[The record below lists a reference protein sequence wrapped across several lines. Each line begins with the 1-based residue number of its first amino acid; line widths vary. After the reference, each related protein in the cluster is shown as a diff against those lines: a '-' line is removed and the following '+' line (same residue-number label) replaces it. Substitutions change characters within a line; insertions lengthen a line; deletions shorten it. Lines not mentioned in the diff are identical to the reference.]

1 MVTAYKGKTIGD
13 LSTYTEPPFLSDSTI
28 PTLTMTSLV
37 HTTVTQAVL
46 QRDLVIPLRP
56 STTRAELASVALT
69 MSELSSFE
77 PGHLTLLSPSPS
89 KEKNLAQERDSISFG
104 CNPEKSIM
112 TSLME
117 LSKRIEELE
126 RQNQDHISERRN
138 LNTRLEQQ
146 QQHHISEQRNLNA
159 QLAILQPIIWRI
171 LTDAYLSIKGYRSS
185 SGARSSWIS
194 TNIVRLLPP
203 TGTTAAAFEQK
214 LA

>member
-1 MVTAYKGKTIGD
+1 
-13 LSTYTEPPFLSDSTI
+13 
-28 PTLTMTSLV
+28 
-37 HTTVTQAVL
+37 
-46 QRDLVIPLRP
+46 
-56 STTRAELASVALT
+56 
-69 MSELSSFE
+69 
-77 PGHLTLLSPSPS
+77 
-89 KEKNLAQERDSISFG
+89 
-104 CNPEKSIM
+104 M

-214 LA
+214 LASYRKDGDICAHSTQTLAIALAVDAVAPPDEDLVYMFTQCFGHSVEEELNGKITSTSVAVGKDGIAHLQTTPSPIP